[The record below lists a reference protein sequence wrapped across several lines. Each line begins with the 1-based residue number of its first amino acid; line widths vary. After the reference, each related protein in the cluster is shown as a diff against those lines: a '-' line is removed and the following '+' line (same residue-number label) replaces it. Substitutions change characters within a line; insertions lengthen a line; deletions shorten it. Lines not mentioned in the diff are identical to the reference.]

1 MQRRRPYLLHE
12 AAKTTSLA
20 KGVDNM
26 KRHTKEELTLWCESK
41 DEPVP
46 GSMARRANK
55 AGSVYDVSELM
66 KSDQLNPWTMAKLKE
81 SYLEARHGKDQRKC
95 IVQQVIQRNTNILQ
109 IIAPVQRQGGV
120 TLSYVCLQ
128 CHRFPIEDCIW
139 LVWTGLGDSSKK
151 DAASC

>member
-95 IVQQVIQRNTNILQ
+95 IVQQVIQRNTNILRR
-109 IIAPVQRQGGV
+109 IIAPGHTCACAVACLCPHNSISNV
-120 TLSYVCLQ
+120 MSLMIHDKTYVY
-128 CHRFPIEDCIW
+128 IYYI
-139 LVWTGLGDSSKK
+139 
-151 DAASC
+151 